1 MADKTIG
8 ELPVASSLND
18 DSLLVVEQQNEAR
31 SIQGRLI
38 RSFAENAADT
48 FVQRAVTAAES
59 AEQSAKEA
67 AESLASIGTAVED
80 AQGYAQEAGASAEQA
95 EQALTAA
102 TKAKN
107 DAETAA
113 TTATTKAAEAAQSA
127 QEAKDAASTAA
138 QDAVDAADTLLQGY
152 VDAAAASKDAA
163 AKSETAAADSQEKA
177 AASETAAKASA
188 QAAETAASTA
198 AADTTELLQS
208 YVDEAN
214 SAKDAAKD
222 SETFAQTSAAS
233 ALDSQ
238 TAAEESEQ
246 NAAASAE
253 TAKEYSGNPPII
265 KENRWWTWDAEAQDY
280 TDTGKKAVLNYDKT
294 YSSIDDMEAD
304 RENQPEN
311 TMAVITSSVED
322 EDNAK
327 LYIMG
332 ADGEWRYL
340 ADLSGLTG
348 VGIETWE
355 KTAGTGLPGTEDT
368 YTVTWTDG
376 RSFAYN
382 VYNGRNGE
390 GAGDTSG
397 IAFDIK
403 LLADG
408 WADGAQTVSDARFL
422 SAERYNYIVG
432 PASESYL
439 DYVECVVRAEDV
451 TVDGSITFHSDDDP
465 DAELTVH
472 ILRLEVPGDGA
483 GI

>member
-18 DSLLVVEQQNEAR
+18 DSLLVVEQQSQAR
-31 SIQGRLI
+31 SIRGELI
-38 RSFAENAADT
+38 ASFAKSAAGAD
-48 FVQRAVTAAES
+48 VQRAVDAAN
-59 AEQSAKEA
+59 AAQQSASAA
-67 AESLASIGTAVED
+67 AESLASIGTALED

-113 TTATTKAAEAAQSA
+113 ATATTKAAEAAQSA

-138 QDAVDAADTLLQGY
+138 QDAVDEANTLLQGY
-152 VDAAAASKDAA
+152 VDVAESAKDAAQASQTAAASSESSAQQSATAAAAS
-163 AKSETAAADSQEKA
+163 QL
-177 AASETAAKASA
+177 
-188 QAAETAASTA
+188 AAETAASKA
-198 AADTTELLQS
+198 AADTTELLQG

-222 SETFAQTSAAS
+222 SETAAQSSAAS

-246 NAAASAE
+246 NAAASALS
-253 TAKEYSGNPPII
+253 AQQYSGKPPII
-265 KENRWWTWDAEAQDY
+265 KENHWWTWDADTQDY

-332 ADGEWRYL
+332 ADSEWRYL

-451 TVDGSITFHSDDDP
+451 TTDGGMTFHCDADP
-465 DAELTVH
+465 DGELTVH

>member
-18 DSLLVVEQQNEAR
+18 DSLLVVEQQSEAR

-38 RSFAENAADT
+38 RSFAESVADK
-48 FVQRAVTAAES
+48 FVSRAETAAES

-67 AESLASIGTAVED
+67 AESFASIGTAVED

-95 EQALTAA
+95 EQALSSVTQ
-102 TKAKN
+102 AKN
-107 DAETAA
+107 DAEAA
-113 TTATTKAAEAAQSA
+113 AATATTKAEDAAQSA

-138 QDAVDAADTLLQGY
+138 QDAVDEANTLLQGY
-152 VDAAAASKDAA
+152 VDAAESAKDAAQASQTAAASSESSAQQSATAAAESQLAAEAAASK
-163 AKSETAAADSQEKA
+163 
-177 AASETAAKASA
+177 AAS
-188 QAAETAASTA
+188 
-198 AADTTELLQS
+198 DTTELLQG

-214 SAKDAAKD
+214 SAKEAAKN
-222 SETFAQTSAAS
+222 SETAAQTSAAA

-238 TAAEESEQ
+238 TAAASSAEE
-246 NAAASAE
+246 AAASAD
-253 TAKEYSGNPPII
+253 TAHEYSGNPPII
-265 KENRWWTWDAEAQDY
+265 KENRWWTWDAGAQNY

-294 YSSIDDMEAD
+294 YPSIDEMEAD
-304 RENQPEN
+304 RGNQPEN
-311 TMAVITSSVED
+311 TMAVITSGVED
-322 EDNAK
+322 DDNAK
-327 LYIMG
+327 LYIMD

-348 VGIETWE
+348 VGIESWE
-355 KTAGTGLPGTEDT
+355 KTSGTGLPGTEDT

-408 WADGAQTVSDARFL
+408 WADGTQTVSDARFL

-451 TVDGSITFHSDDDP
+451 TTDGSITFHSDDDP
-465 DAELTVH
+465 DVELTVH
-472 ILRLEVPGDGA
+472 ILRLEVPGDGS